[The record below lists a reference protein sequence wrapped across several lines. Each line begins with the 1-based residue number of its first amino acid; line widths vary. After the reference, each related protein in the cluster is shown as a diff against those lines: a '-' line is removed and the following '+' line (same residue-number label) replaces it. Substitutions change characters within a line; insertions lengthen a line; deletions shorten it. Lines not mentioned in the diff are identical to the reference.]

1 MKMRIKKYCIG
12 ALFIASASIGFYA
25 CSADQQGWEEDIE
38 NELELKSA
46 AMSRSLKLETR
57 SDSVMD
63 SEEFMDYMVA
73 YQALKSKMNSF
84 FGSLTESEMGK
95 MREAAALSNV
105 EDERCMVEV
114 DKFYNFT
121 KSEMDAY
128 RNAVRNL
135 LENTSFLKLS
145 EEERIALFK
154 NALVSMQI
162 TPMKSRSAEDRCEEY
177 KRLLAQTESDFM
189 NTMVACFERYGP
201 QEEGG
206 DYDPEYARCMF
217 NARMTYENRLKWL
230 SEEYRDC
237 I

>member
-1 MKMRIKKYCIG
+1 MKQTKISMKMLLG
-12 ALFIASASIGFYA
+12 AVFVASASFAFYA

-46 AMSRSLKLETR
+46 AISRSLKLETR

-73 YQALKSKMNSF
+73 YQVLKSKMNSF
-84 FGSLTESEMGK
+84 FGSLTEAEMGK

-121 KSEMDAY
+121 KNEMKVYSDA
-128 RNAVRNL
+128 AKCL
-135 LENTSFLKLS
+135 FENTFYLKLT
-145 EEERIALFK
+145 EDERISLLK
-154 NALVSMQI
+154 KSIVSVQI
-162 TPMKSRSAEDRCEEY
+162 TPMKSRSP
-177 KRLLAQTESDFM
+177 ESDKCKEYQKHLELIEAEFANSM
-189 NTMVACFERYGP
+189 NLCTKSYETGTEQY
-201 QEEGG
+201 Q
-206 DYDPEYARCMF
+206 RCIF
-217 NARMTYENRLKWL
+217 NAFFAYRQRLAEL
-230 SEEYRDC
+230 EIEYRDC